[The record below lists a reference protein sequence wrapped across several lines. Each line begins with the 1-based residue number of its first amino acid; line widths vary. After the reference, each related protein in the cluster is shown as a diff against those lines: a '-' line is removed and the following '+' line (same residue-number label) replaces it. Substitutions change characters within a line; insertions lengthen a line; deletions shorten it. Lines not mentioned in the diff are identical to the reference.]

1 MAAVAPAG
9 LILAASFLAAISLL
23 AVLGGARAWRRSR
36 MVTSEAAIAG
46 VGSRAMPNPRDLDMA
61 RPWRQRVLRP
71 MLRRLYGLGRRLT
84 PGRNISMLQSQ
95 LIMAGQ
101 PGGLSVTDFLGLR
114 FLAATG
120 ATALAFLVMAVRLP
134 LPSAILFSF
143 AGFMVGLYLPNIWL
157 RRRVHSRQSAIARQL
172 PDALDMMSICVD
184 AGLGFEAAMQK
195 VAYHWQNDL
204 ALEFRRV
211 VNEIRLGV
219 RRVDALHHL
228 VDRTGVEEVAA
239 FVAVLVQADKLGISI
254 RDVLHTQSVQMRIR
268 RRQRA
273 EEEARKLPL
282 KMLFPLVFFI
292 FPAIFAVVLGPA
304 VPQLVETFRNLQR

>member
-1 MAAVAPAG
+1 
-9 LILAASFLAAISLL
+9 
-23 AVLGGARAWRRSR
+23 
-36 MVTSEAAIAG
+36 
-46 VGSRAMPNPRDLDMA
+46 
-61 RPWRQRVLRP
+61 
-71 MLRRLYGLGRRLT
+71 
-84 PGRNISMLQSQ
+84 MLQRQ

-114 FLAATG
+114 FLAAT
-120 ATALAFLVMAVRLP
+120 ATAVLAFLLGATRLA
-134 LPSAILFSF
+134 LPSALLISA
-143 AGFMVGLYLPNIWL
+143 AGFMAGLYLPNIWL
-157 RRRVHSRQSAIARQL
+157 RRRVHSRQRAIARQL
-172 PDALDMMSICVD
+172 PDVLDMMSICVE

-219 RRVDALHHL
+219 RRVEALHHL

-239 FVAVLVQADKLGISI
+239 FVAILVQADKLGISI
-254 RDVLHTQSVQMRIR
+254 RDVLQTQSVQMRVR

-292 FPAIFAVVLGPA
+292 FPALFAVVLGPA
-304 VPQLVETFRNLQR
+304 VPQLVEMFRNLER